1 MFISKKD
8 FDALCERVERLEAE
22 EAWRIEER
30 RRSIKK
36 LRARVKRLEAQS
48 ECCGT
53 QTTVEG
59 SPCTDAETGAETAGR
74 MTWEEYERSMQ
85 RQFENMLA
93 YDGSDQ
99 TARGDE

>member
-8 FDALCERVERLEAE
+8 FDALCERVRKLE
-22 EAWRIEER
+22 
-30 RRSIKK
+30 
-36 LRARVKRLEAQS
+36 
-48 ECCGT
+48 
-53 QTTVEG
+53 
-59 SPCTDAETGAETAGR
+59 DAETARAEALR
-74 MTWEEYERSMQ
+74 RQEEYERSMQ

>member
-8 FDALCERVERLEAE
+8 FDALCERVRKLE
-22 EAWRIEER
+22 
-30 RRSIKK
+30 
-36 LRARVKRLEAQS
+36 
-48 ECCGT
+48 
-53 QTTVEG
+53 
-59 SPCTDAETGAETAGR
+59 DAETARAEDLR
-74 MTWEEYERSMQ
+74 RQEEYERSKQ